1 MRIENNL
8 KPRLETP
15 RKGVKGKRKPYSFSE
30 MVTQSKAKLQ
40 QEALDQLFRDV
51 EEQGEQLANRMTVE
65 NLREYK
71 KLVQRFIQEAVQY
84 GLELK
89 NTTGFNRRGRPRH
102 YKIVEEIDRKLV
114 ELTNQVL
121 QEEQNQLEIL
131 SLVGDIKGM
140 LVNLYS

>member
-1 MRIENNL
+1 LRIENNL
-8 KPRLETP
+8 KPRLETVK
-15 RKGVKGKRKPYSFSE
+15 KGSRGAQRSYSFAE
-30 MVTQSKAKLQ
+30 LVTQSKTKLQ
-40 QEALDQLFRDV
+40 QDALHQLYQDI
-51 EEQGEQLANRMTVE
+51 EEQGEQLAHRMTVE

-71 KLVQRFIQEAVQY
+71 KLVKRFLQEAVQY

-89 NTTGFNRRGRPRH
+89 NTNGFNRRGRPRH

-114 ELTNQVL
+114 ELTNQIL
-121 QEEQNQLEIL
+121 QEEKNQLEIL